1 MPENLEAIKVSLRPR
16 VTSAAAMNPANP
28 DRLLGVMSLVL
39 LGAGCA
45 LVLWPFLSSL
55 AWAAILVSSSW
66 GAFLRLTQLL
76 GQRRTLAASLMTLLV
91 TLALLVP
98 VSTVTLALSDDVAT
112 LGRTVISLLREGL
125 PAAPEWLKSLP
136 LMGPLL
142 DSYWQ
147 QFAHN
152 GQRLAQE
159 LSKLAQPAQTLA
171 LASGRVVAR
180 GLVDMSLSVFLAFF
194 LFLHG
199 QALACR
205 LVVALQRVSGAR
217 ANYLLDLTRSTVT
230 GVVYGILGTAL
241 AQAVLAAIGLA
252 MAGVP
257 GPVLLGVVTFFLSVV
272 PVGPPLVWGGAT
284 IWLFAHD
291 QPLWA
296 VFMATWGFFG
306 ISMVDNIIKPFII
319 SRGSQLPFAIV
330 FLGVLGGVLAFG
342 VIGAFLG
349 PALLA
354 VGFRLLTEWTSD
366 QHEA

>member
-1 MPENLEAIKVSLRPR
+1 
-16 VTSAAAMNPANP
+16 MNPANS

-66 GAFLRLTQLL
+66 GAYVRLAQLL

-91 TLALLVP
+91 TLVLLVP
-98 VSTVTLALSDDVAT
+98 VSAVTLALSDDVAS
-112 LGRTVISLLREGL
+112 LGRSAAELLREGL
-125 PAAPEWLKSLP
+125 PAAPEWIKSLP
-136 LMGPLL
+136 LIGSVL

-152 GQRLAQE
+152 GQRLVEE
-159 LSKLAQPAQTLA
+159 LSKLAHPAQTLA

-180 GLVDMSLSVFLAFF
+180 GLVDMSLSVFLGFF

-199 QALACR
+199 QSLATR
-205 LVVALQRVSGAR
+205 LIVALQRVSGPR
-217 ANYLLDLTRSTVT
+217 ASHLLELTRGTVT

-241 AQAVLAAIGLA
+241 AQAVLAAIGLTI
-252 MAGVP
+252 AGVP
-257 GPVLLGVVTFFLSVV
+257 GPVLLGVATFFLSVV

-296 VFMATWGFFG
+296 AFMAAWGFFG

-354 VGFRLLTEWTSD
+354 VGFRLLTEWTNG
-366 QHEA
+366 QNAV